1 MMYDPLDESREESVL
16 PSFTN
21 QRSPVPGVD
30 AGVCLGPDRFG
41 RGRTDGALDPKDQRI
56 YLKVRGK
63 TAEFR
68 EFQSRYRGE
77 VEVDESYFG
86 PRQVRGKR
94 GRGAGGKTIVF
105 GIFERN
111 GHVDTGIVPDAE
123 KNTLVKAIRGQV
135 DSQSVIHSD
144 GGGGTT
150 GWLTSVSPSTSE
162 STIPSATS
170 PTAAA
175 TSTASSRCGATP
187 NDG

>member
-1 MMYDPLDESREESVL
+1 MKAGKNRYYRRSRISVAQFREL
-16 PSFTN
+16 MRAF
-21 QRSPVPGVD
+21 
-30 AGVCLGPDRFG
+30 
-41 RGRTDGALDPKDQRI
+41 ALDLTASDAAELTGLSTRRINDI

-68 EFQSRYRGE
+68 EFQSPYRGE

-111 GHVDTGIVPDAE
+111 GHVDTGIVLDAE

-135 DSQSVIHSD
+135 DPQSVIHSD

-150 GWLTSVSPSTSE
+150 GWLTSASPSTSE